1 MSSWQGP
8 VVSGTDLTFSLDLRQ
23 IRLATPLAPRSVGV
37 KAAGLEQ
44 YSERDAVAVLLQA
57 DRESAKAFEQGR
69 GCKSTRL
76 QQRRQAG
83 G

>member
-1 MSSWQGP
+1 M
-8 VVSGTDLTFSLDLRQ
+8 TFSLVLRQ

-37 KAAGLEQ
+37 KAADLEQ
-44 YSERDAVAVLLQA
+44 YSERDAGAVLLQA
-57 DRESAKAFEQGR
+57 DRGSVKAFEQER

-76 QQRRQAG
+76 KQRRQAG